1 MNKYKVGDKVYICNV
16 DIFTIEYIEKIVTI
30 SEVCKNIRGNICY
43 KIEEDC
49 GLHDWTNSNFK
60 SLPLKGD
67 DFYLLLK
74 TGVFII
80 TSDGNIGVVVDG
92 KIVLQHEGFERVSEY
107 KAWDEDYIRYIFNCE
122 YGFDYI
128 EEYFENICNGKPP
141 YEIQMLWEYQKDVIP
156 EVTMEDVYRKFGHK
170 VKIVGLD
177 DSDKRLRE
185 QIKKDKYL

>member
-1 MNKYKVGDKVYICNV
+1 MSNYKVGDKVYICNV

-49 GLHDWTNSNFK
+49 GLHNWSSSNFK
-60 SLPLKGD
+60 SLPLKGGN
-67 DFYLLLK
+67 FYPLLK
-74 TGVFII
+74 TGVFVI

-107 KAWDEDYIRYIFNCE
+107 KTWDEDYIRYIFYCD

-128 EEYFENICNGKPP
+128 EAYFENICNGKPP
-141 YEIQMLWEYQKDVIP
+141 YDVQMIWEYQDQSITEVTDQPIP
-156 EVTMEDVYRKFGHK
+156 EVTLDQIYEKFGHK
-170 VKIVGLD
+170 VKIIPNPLD
-177 DSDKRLRE
+177 KSQKM
-185 QIKKDKYL
+185 